1 MVSSV
6 RAVIG
11 SVRRLRESAA
21 CWGGFS
27 ELLQS
32 LCTWRSNTR
41 EAYSPYRLSTVS
53 IAQR

>member
-21 CWGGFS
+21 CWSYLS
-27 ELLQS
+27 EHFFKNRDIEVKH
-32 LCTWRSNTR
+32 T
-41 EAYSPYRLSTVS
+41 
-53 IAQR
+53 